1 MRKEARHLFQKAID
15 SLTISIELFNR
26 PNDIGRVHGVLIFM
40 DHSFEMLLK
49 ASIIERRGNILQEG
63 KSETIGMSSCI
74 RKCLSDDKVRFLN
87 AEQVLV
93 LQTLNSLR
101 DAAQHYVIEVS
112 EQQLYFHCQAGLTLF
127 RDITKVVFKINL
139 RTKLPERVLP
149 LSTVPPIEISALFE
163 NEIFEINKLL
173 RPNRRKIIEA
183 KEKLRSLAIFEN
195 SVKGIDG
202 QPSEKELKKML
213 EQIKQNLPFDSI
225 FPSVSVLQFTTN
237 GYGPSLDL
245 RITKSNQAT
254 PITIVPEGTSGATV
268 VAVRRVN
275 ELDFYNLS
283 SKSLAEKI
291 GISVNRMVA
300 LIKELKLQDDP
311 DCFKLIIINS
321 QKYKRYSQK
330 ALSSIK
336 KGLETLDMK
345 EVWERNKP
353 KVKKTNIKR

>member
-1 MRKEARHLFQKAID
+1 MRKEAKHLFPKAVD

-26 PNDIGRVHGVLIFM
+26 PNDAGRVHGVLIFM
-40 DHSFEMLLK
+40 DHAFEMLLK
-49 ASIIERRGNILQEG
+49 ASIIERRGKVLQEG
-63 KSETIGMSSCI
+63 KSETIGMSLCI

-127 RDITKVVFKINL
+127 RDITKAVFKIDL
-139 RTKLPERVLP
+139 RSKLPDRVLP

-163 NEIFEINKLL
+163 NEILEIKKLL
-173 RPNRRKIIEA
+173 APNSRKMIEA

-195 SVKGIDG
+195 AVKGIDA
-202 QPSEKELKKML
+202 QPSEKELKKLL
-213 EQIKQNLPFDSI
+213 EQIKQNSPCNSV
-225 FPSVSVLQFTTN
+225 FPSVSVLSFTAN

-245 RITKSNQAT
+245 RITKSSEAT
-254 PITIVPEGTSGATV
+254 PITIVPEGTPGAAI

-283 SKSLAEKI
+283 AKNMADKVRM
-291 GISVNRMVA
+291 SVNRIVA
-300 LIKELKLQDDP
+300 LIKELKLQDDS
-311 DCFKLIIINS
+311 DCFKLIVINS

-330 ALSSIK
+330 ALSCVR
-336 KGLETLDMK
+336 KGLEELDMDD
-345 EVWERNKP
+345 VWERNKP
-353 KVKKTNIKR
+353 KAKKQKQT